1 MTISDGVENFLQKR
15 LEESEGLLVGLNT
28 GGCTGFT
35 VSMLKMDLNDIISQN
50 TRLCR
55 QVYVEKESQGILS
68 DCALTVSDDPFSQR
82 LTVEVPKEKFDRCG
96 CNESFAPKNIIDY

>member
-1 MTISDGVENFLQKR
+1 MTIGEGVENFLQKR

-35 VSMLKMDLNDIISQN
+35 VSLLKKDLNDIISQN
-50 TRLCR
+50 TRLCQ
-55 QVYVEKESQGILS
+55 QVYVEKESQRILS

-82 LTVEVPKEKFDRCG
+82 LTVVVPKEKFDQCG
-96 CNESFAPKNIIDY
+96 CAESFAPKNPLDY

>member
-1 MTISDGVENFLQKR
+1 MEIGPGVSNFLTKR
-15 LEESEGLLVGLNT
+15 LEEHEGLLVGLNS

-35 VSMLKMDLNDIISQN
+35 VSLLKKDLSDITSQS
-50 TRLCR
+50 TRLCQ